1 MKLEIEID
9 LNDKSKVAAFILF
22 LQAVNG
28 AVVGT
33 VETTLEE
40 PVKETPVKKTTKK
53 TVEKPVVEI
62 ADPKKVD
69 ERLGELQEQETKETE
84 VIEEGQ
90 KITIEQIRETFATK
104 VDNGDNR
111 LILKTE
117 LSRLGAENLSKLDPS
132 KYEEFLK
139 FIENVQ

>member
-1 MKLEIEID
+1 MKIELEID
-9 LNDKSKVAAFILF
+9 LNEPKKVAAFIMF
-22 LQAVNG
+22 LQSVNG
-28 AVVGT
+28 AVLGT

-40 PVKETPVKKTTKK
+40 PVKETSVKATRPKK
-53 TVEKPVVEI
+53 TVEKPAVE
-62 ADPKKVD
+62 
-69 ERLGELQEQETKETE
+69 ETKEAEKPAVEETKE
-84 VIEEGQ
+84 VEGE
-90 KITIEQIRETFATK
+90 KITIEQIREAFATK
-104 VDNGDNR
+104 VNNGDNR